1 MSLLNNLD
9 AVEQEEVLEQET
21 NVELENQEETVLEG
35 TSKTEGETEE
45 WLQEYKTKFG
55 DEWSDKHENLI
66 KKFTRDG
73 QLDTVELLK
82 AHRNLEKSFSEKRQ
96 APETYEINY
105 AEEVAEYKIDEGD
118 ELYNEF
124 LGKAKEMNLL
134 NDQVNGILNLLAGH
148 VKKSTESLQQEEQL
162 RQEEIKKQTDELKQN
177 IPNFDKRAR
186 EIKNFLL
193 TKLEKDEFEAFAGS
207 ITSENH
213 MKAVEKLMKMNRDP
227 VVPTPNN
234 NYSNNNTGEDQI
246 SILRQKI
253 AEAARKG
260 DRATERSLDNQLSQ
274 IYEKLY
280 K

>member
-9 AVEQEEVLEQET
+9 VVEQEEVLEQET

-96 APETYEINY
+96 APENYEINY
-105 AEEVAEYKIDEGD
+105 AEDVAEYKIDEGD

-260 DRATERSLDNQLSQ
+260 DRVTERSLDNELTK

>member
-9 AVEQEEVLEQET
+9 VVEQEEVLEQET

-35 TSKTEGETEE
+35 TSKTEGETEQ
-45 WLQEYKTKFG
+45 WLEEYKTKFG

-96 APETYEINY
+96 APENYEINY
-105 AEEVAEYKIDEGD
+105 AEDVAEYKIDEGD

-260 DRATERSLDNQLSQ
+260 DRVTERSLDNELTK